1 MTTRPTVQL
10 IVLINFKILL
20 RKRRVTRLFK

>member
-1 MTTRPTVQL
+1 MTTKPTVLL
-10 IVLINFKILL
+10 IVLINFKIPL